1 MHMQTQLVTVS
12 DYFTNA
18 HIMTKYSRNT
28 YTDK

>member
-12 DYFTNA
+12 DFTNA